1 MSIKSQL
8 QQQLWQAI
16 GRVGTLSTAAELTP
30 PTIPLHRLSTPNY
43 VCYRS
48 AIALKLSSPWQQTP
62 LDIARQLTVALLT
75 LSQESGDAIAID
87 FTVEVLPPGWILF
100 RLSDRALA
108 TYLQEW
114 FKIPPFSSVSRHYLK
129 QKLQE
134 KGGAGDREK
143 LGQNQPDSDKIFPVQ
158 YIHARCC
165 SLLQL
170 ADEQGLIQVK
180 DQVETYHGTFV
191 GAKHSRPD
199 ISVVSQI
206 PNANAS
212 PNPPPIAPDISVV
225 SQIPNANASPN
236 PPPIARQL
244 PMVIIS
250 PNPIPWLQEAGES
263 DRESIHL
270 RLTHPAEWDLIV
282 QLLDLLDAMSASD
295 SRRWVKQGLTV
306 SQAYEQFYKSC
317 RIWGDVK
324 NYNLPLAQARLGL
337 IGVTQVVLRSL
348 LEKLGVSAPRA
359 F

>member
-1 MSIKSQL
+1 MVKAFSNNVSIKSQL

-16 GRVGTLSTAAELTP
+16 GRVDILPTAAQLTP
-30 PTIPLHRLSTPNY
+30 QTIPLHRFSTPNY

-87 FTVEVLPPGWILF
+87 FTIEVLPPGWILF

-114 FKIPPFSSVSRHYLK
+114 FKIPPFPSVPRHYLK

-143 LGQNQPDSDKIFPVQ
+143 LGQNQPDSDKIFPIQ
-158 YIHARCC
+158 YVHARCC

-180 DQVETYHGTFV
+180 DHVETYHGTFV

-199 ISVVSQI
+199 ISVVCQI

-212 PNPPPIAPDISVV
+212 PNPPPIAPDI
-225 SQIPNANASPN
+225 
-236 PPPIARQL
+236 
-244 PMVIIS
+244 
-250 PNPIPWLQEAGES
+250 
-263 DRESIHL
+263 
-270 RLTHPAEWDLIV
+270 
-282 QLLDLLDAMSASD
+282 
-295 SRRWVKQGLTV
+295 
-306 SQAYEQFYKSC
+306 
-317 RIWGDVK
+317 
-324 NYNLPLAQARLGL
+324 
-337 IGVTQVVLRSL
+337 
-348 LEKLGVSAPRA
+348 
-359 F
+359 